1 MAGERISVNR
11 KEFEAFLAENKELM
25 DRIDEL
31 HQQQRRLEEEL
42 KAVKQREEAAGL
54 DSKVDTRRIE
64 QAIRNARETIARLVE
79 ETDKRVSH

>member
-25 DRIDEL
+25 DGFDEL

-42 KAVKQREEAAGL
+42 NAAKQREEAAGL